1 MAVSLGLGPLL
12 VAFLDLG
19 PWMVAS
25 LDLHGFKFESSF
37 PLSRFHQGCRVT
49 HGVTAVG
56 SHVPGE
62 DGHDGDDSDGDGDGD
77 DNSTNLV
84 IMSLLHAE

>member
-12 VAFLDLG
+12 VAF
-19 PWMVAS
+19 

-37 PLSRFHQGCRVT
+37 PLSRFHKGCRVA

-62 DGHDGDDSDGDGDGD
+62 DGHDGGDSDGDGDD
-77 DNSTNLV
+77 DLTNLV

>member
-37 PLSRFHQGCRVT
+37 PLSRFHKGCRVA

-62 DGHDGDDSDGDGDGD
+62 DGHDGDGD

>member
-1 MAVSLGLGPLL
+1 MAVSLDLGPLL
-12 VAFLDLG
+12 VAFIDLG

-37 PLSRFHQGCRVT
+37 PLSRFHQGCRVA

-62 DGHDGDDSDGDGDGD
+62 DGHDGGDSDGDGDD
-77 DNSTNLV
+77 DSTNLV